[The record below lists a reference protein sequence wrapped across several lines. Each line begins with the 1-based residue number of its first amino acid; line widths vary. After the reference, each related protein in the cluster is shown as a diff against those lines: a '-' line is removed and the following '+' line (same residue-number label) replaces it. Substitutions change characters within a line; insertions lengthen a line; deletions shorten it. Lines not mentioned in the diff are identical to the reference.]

1 MATPPPRLLQCSVKL
16 LFLSEEQ
23 LLEGLHLSS
32 PSQKAFQLEVLP
44 REEVA
49 DMTVT
54 DGKSTE
60 AEPEG
65 GGEVSDWGHLGL
77 RDDASGWGG
86 GLERRFVAKS
96 YWLIACVSHEKS
108 FHFCCLLFFG

>member
-23 LLEGLHLSS
+23 LLDGLHLSN
-32 PSQKAFQLEVLP
+32 PSQKAFLLEVLP

-54 DGKSTE
+54 DGTIVE
-60 AEPEG
+60 QAEQKQQFLDKCGLLGFPLIG
-65 GGEVSDWGHLGL
+65 GVAFIL
-77 RDDASGWGG
+77 RN
-86 GLERRFVAKS
+86 E
-96 YWLIACVSHEKS
+96 
-108 FHFCCLLFFG
+108 